1 MPTLETE
8 RTSGQFTLWEAPM
21 ARKYR
26 LTCARTSYFEVELEA
41 EDRRAAE
48 VALAAAIETDPRL
61 AEAGLPLGKPIY
73 RVVEINDAA
82 AEMAARERAAR
93 AA

>member
-1 MPTLETE
+1 
-8 RTSGQFTLWEAPM
+8 M
-21 ARKYR
+21 AQKFR
-26 LTCARTSYFEVELEA
+26 LTCARTSYFEIEFEA
-41 EDRRAAE
+41 EDRRGAEAAL
-48 VALAAAIETDPRL
+48 VAAIEANPRL

-73 RVVEINDAA
+73 RIVEVNDAA